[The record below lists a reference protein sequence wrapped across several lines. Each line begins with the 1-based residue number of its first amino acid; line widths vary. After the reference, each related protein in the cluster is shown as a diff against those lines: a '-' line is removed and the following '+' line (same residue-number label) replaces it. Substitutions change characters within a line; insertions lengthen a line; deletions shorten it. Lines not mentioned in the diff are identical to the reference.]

1 MEVFIMEY
9 EEIYAKLQEIVAN
22 SEIFDESLLPVDVEK
37 KLSEY
42 GLNSINLIRL
52 AVMVEEEFDI
62 EIDDEYLIDLDEI
75 TLKLFADIV
84 KGQE

>member
-1 MEVFIMEY
+1 MEY
-9 EEIYAKLQEIVAN
+9 EEIYAKLQEIVEN
-22 SEIFDESLLPVDVEK
+22 SEIFDASSLPVDVEK

-52 AVMVEEEFDI
+52 AVMVEEEFDF